1 MSLGCITPLA
11 SSMLVHKLQKPALH
25 KPLFLQKPFIT
36 PCLKTKIPARCR
48 IAQTPINMAL
58 ITTDE
63 GITRRIGNHH
73 PNLWDDDFIQSL
85 SKDYDAPSYQ
95 GRAEKLIKFI
105 KDRFNALPVQSSS
118 ADDLF
123 QHLSMV
129 DNVERLGIDRHF
141 QTEIK
146 TALDYVYRY
155 WSDTGI
161 GCGRESTHADLNTT
175 ALGFRVLRLHR
186 YGISSDM
193 LQQFIREEGQLL
205 HFNSQSNEEE
215 IKGILNLFR
224 ASLIAF
230 PGEKVLDD
238 AKSFTTTYLQQVLP
252 RISNLNLSRE
262 IKFNLEYGWH
272 TNVPRLE
279 ARTYIDIY
287 GEDSSW
293 ASKTINNIFYTT
305 LLELAKLDFNM
316 IQSLQQKELQI
327 LSRWWIESGLGKL
340 EFARHRHVEYYLW
353 AAMGCIE
360 PKYSTFRIGFAKL
373 SALVTY
379 LDDIYDTYGTLD
391 ELKIFTKSIK
401 RWDLSAMDRLPKFMK
416 VAFKAF
422 DQAVTDM
429 AQEAKKT
436 QGRDTLNYARKAWEV
451 YIDSYMQEAEWL
463 AAGYIPSL
471 EEYLENGKVSAG
483 SRVVTLQPILS
494 LDVPLS
500 NDILKEI
507 DYPSRFDELLCLTL
521 RLRGDT
527 RTFKAE
533 ADRGE
538 VVSCITCYMKDHP
551 GSNEGDALKYLNS
564 LIDERLRELNW
575 EYLKLNNVPII
586 SKDNA
591 YNLSKGLQLLYKER
605 DGFTVSSIETK
616 NLISKMMIESIPM

>member
-1 MSLGCITPLA
+1 MSLRCITPLPC
-11 SSMLVHKLQKPALH
+11 SMVGHKLQKPPIH
-25 KPLFLQKPFIT
+25 KPLFYHKPFNT
-36 PCLKTKIPARCR
+36 PYLKKKIPARSR
-48 IAQTPINMAL
+48 LPKTIINMAV

-63 GITRRIGNHH
+63 GITRLIGNHH

-85 SKDYDAPSYQ
+85 SKPYEAPSY
-95 GRAEKLIKFI
+95 GERAEKLIKDV
-105 KDRFNALPVQSSS
+105 KDMFNALPVQSSS
-118 ADDLF
+118 AEDLYE
-123 QHLSMV
+123 HLSLV
-129 DNVERLGIDRHF
+129 DHVERLGIDRHF

-146 TALDYVYRY
+146 NALDYVYRY
-155 WSDTGI
+155 WSDKGI
-161 GCGRESTHADLNTT
+161 GCGRESTHADLNTS
-175 ALGFRVLRLHR
+175 ALGFKILRLHR

-193 LQQFIREEGQLL
+193 LQQFIPKDKNLMHL
-205 HFNSQSNEEE
+205 NSESNEEE
-215 IKGILNLFR
+215 IKSILNLFR

-230 PGEKVLDD
+230 PGEKAMDG
-238 AKSFTTTYLQQVLP
+238 AKSFSTTYLKQALP
-252 RISNLNLSRE
+252 NINNLNLSRE

-279 ARTYIDIY
+279 TRTYLDIY

-293 ASKTINNIFYTT
+293 ASKTINNTFYEK

-316 IQSLQQKELQI
+316 IQSVQQKSFKFCQA
-327 LSRWWIESGLGKL
+327 G
-340 EFARHRHVEYYLW
+340 
-353 AAMGCIE
+353 GCIE

-391 ELKIFTKSIK
+391 ELKIFTKAIK
-401 RWDLSAMDRLPKFMK
+401 RWDLSATEGLPEFMK

-422 DQAVTDM
+422 DEALRDM
-429 AQEAKKT
+429 AEEAKKT
-436 QGRDTLNYARKAWEV
+436 QGRDTLDYACKAWEV
-451 YIDSYMQEAEWL
+451 YIDAYMKEAEWL
-463 AAGYIPSL
+463 AMGYTPSL
-471 EEYLENGKVSAG
+471 GEYLENGKVSAG
-483 SRVVTLQPILS
+483 SRVVTLPPMLT
-494 LDVPLS
+494 LDAPLS
-500 NDILKEI
+500 DEILKEI

-551 GSNEGDALKYLNS
+551 GSNEEDALNYLNS
-564 LIDERLRELNW
+564 LIDERLKELNW
-575 EYLKLNNVPII
+575 EYLKPDNVPLV

-605 DGFTVSSIETK
+605 DGFSVSSIETK
-616 NLISKMMIESIPM
+616 NLISKIIIEPIPI

>member
-1 MSLGCITPLA
+1 MSLRCITPLPC
-11 SSMLVHKLQKPALH
+11 SMVGHKLQKPPIH
-25 KPLFLQKPFIT
+25 KPLFYHKPFNT
-36 PCLKTKIPARCR
+36 PYLKKKIPARSR
-48 IAQTPINMAL
+48 LAKTTINMAV

-85 SKDYDAPSYQ
+85 SKAYEAPSY
-95 GRAEKLIKFI
+95 GERAEKLIKDV
-105 KDRFNALPVQSSS
+105 KDMFNALPVQSSS
-118 ADDLF
+118 AEDLY
-123 QHLSMV
+123 QHLSLV
-129 DNVERLGIDRHF
+129 DHVERLGIDRHF

-146 TALDYVYRY
+146 NALDYVYRY
-155 WSDTGI
+155 WSDKGI
-161 GCGRESTHADLNTT
+161 GCGRESTHADLNTS
-175 ALGFRVLRLHR
+175 ALGFKILRLHR

-193 LQQFIREEGQLL
+193 LQQFIPKDKNLMHLKSEP
-205 HFNSQSNEEE
+205 NEEE
-215 IKGILNLFR
+215 IKSILNLFR

-230 PGEKVLDD
+230 PEEKAMDG
-238 AKSFTTTYLQQVLP
+238 AKSFSTTYLKQALP
-252 RISNLNLSRE
+252 KINNLNLSRE

-279 ARTYIDIY
+279 TRTYLDIY

-293 ASKTINNIFYTT
+293 ASKNINNTFYEK

-316 IQSLQQKELQI
+316 IQSVQQKELQI
-327 LSRWWIESGLGKL
+327 LSRWWTESGLVKL
-340 EFARHRHVEYYLW
+340 EFSRHRHVEYYLW
-353 AAMGCIE
+353 AAGGCIE
-360 PKYSTFRIGFAKL
+360 PKYSAFRIGFAKL

-391 ELKIFTKSIK
+391 ELKIFTKAIK
-401 RWDLSAMDRLPKFMK
+401 RWDLSATEGLPEFMK

-422 DQAVTDM
+422 DEALRDM
-429 AQEAKKT
+429 AEEAKKT
-436 QGRDTLNYARKAWEV
+436 QGRDTLDYARKAWEV
-451 YIDSYMQEAEWL
+451 YIDAYMKEAEWL
-463 AAGYIPSL
+463 AMGYTPSL

-483 SRVVTLQPILS
+483 SRVVTLQPVLT
-494 LDVPLS
+494 LDAPLS
-500 NDILKEI
+500 DEILKEI
-507 DYPSRFDELLCLTL
+507 DYPSRFDELLGLTL

-551 GSNEGDALKYLNS
+551 RSNEEDALNYLNS
-564 LIDERLRELNW
+564 LIDERLKELNW
-575 EYLKLNNVPII
+575 EYLKLDNVPLV

-605 DGFTVSSIETK
+605 DGFSVSRIETK
-616 NLISKMMIESIPM
+616 NLISKIIIEPIPI

>member
-11 SSMLVHKLQKPALH
+11 SAMVGPKLVRPLIHHNPLFHH
-25 KPLFLQKPFIT
+25 KPLNRPYLQ
-36 PCLKTKIPARCR
+36 TKIPLRSR
-48 IAQTPINMAL
+48 VAQNPINMAL

-85 SKDYDAPSYQ
+85 SKAYEAPSY
-95 GRAEKLIKFI
+95 GERAEKLIK
-105 KDRFNALPVQSSS
+105 DVRDMFNALPLHSSS
-118 ADDLF
+118 ADDLI
-123 QHLSMV
+123 QHLSLV
-129 DNVERLGIDRHF
+129 DSVERLGIDRHF
-141 QTEIK
+141 QNEIK

-155 WSDTGI
+155 WSDAGI

-175 ALGFRVLRLHR
+175 ALGFRILRLHR
-186 YGISSDM
+186 YSVSSDV
-193 LQQFIREEGQLL
+193 LQQFVLRDGPFLD
-205 HFNSQSNEEE
+205 SNNQPNEDD
-215 IKGILNLFR
+215 IKNILNLFR
-224 ASLIAF
+224 GSLIAF
-230 PGEKVLDD
+230 PGENVLDD
-238 AKSFTTTYLQQVLP
+238 AKSFTMTYLKQVLP
-252 RISNLNLSRE
+252 KISNLNLSRE

-293 ASKTINNIFYTT
+293 ASKSINNIFYTK
-305 LLELAKLDFNM
+305 LLELAKLDFNI
-316 IQSLQQKELQI
+316 IQSLQQQELQI
-327 LSRWWIESGLGKL
+327 LSRWWMESDLGKL
-340 EFARHRHVEYYLW
+340 DFARHRHVEYYLW
-353 AAMGCIE
+353 AATGCIE
-360 PKYSTFRIGFAKL
+360 PKYSAFRIGFAKL

-379 LDDIYDTYGTLD
+379 LDDMYDTYDFD
-391 ELKIFTKSIK
+391 EIKIFTKAIK
-401 RWDLSAMDRLPKFMK
+401 RWDASIIKGLPEFMK

-422 DQAVTDM
+422 DEAVKDM

-436 QGRDTLNYARKAWEV
+436 QGRDTLDYARKAWEV
-451 YIDSYMQEAEWL
+451 YIDAYMKEAEWL
-463 AAGYIPSL
+463 ATGYMPSL

-500 NDILKEI
+500 DDILKEI

-551 GSNEGDALKYLNS
+551 GSNEEDALNYLNS
-564 LIDERLRELNW
+564 LIDERLKELNW
-575 EYLKLNNVPII
+575 EYLKTDNVPII
-586 SKDNA
+586 SKGNA

-605 DGFTVSSIETK
+605 DGFTVFSIETK
-616 NLISKMMIESIPM
+616 NFIYRMMIGSIPI